1 MNVPPTS
8 TPSLAVLSVVDIRDS
23 SLRYEISNRVRP
35 HYTDVTDALK
45 SVPSIA
51 RSSVEDRVAETLRN
65 LIVTGELA
73 EGTPLVQRDLAER
86 LGVSQTPVRLGLVEL
101 ERAGLVEVGDTGR
114 ASVTRLSRE
123 DFEEISAARLGLEGL
138 AARLGAAAVGPAELA
153 ADARGSRGSS
163 SDSAAQAD
171 VDGYLRARW
180 AFHAACYE
188 ASGRTRLVAE
198 VERLFW
204 RSERYNRLVLSTKER
219 FRRSVGNYRRFYEA
233 CKTGDPRAAQSVI
246 RESIAVGGRPDLGR
260 AALGARVRRI
270 GADVGGTFTDVVLQ
284 TRTGGSASRRCS
296 RRRPPTTA
304 PSSTPC
310 WRSAAPPRSCTGRR
324 SRRTPCS
331 STAARARRS

>member
-1 MNVPPTS
+1 M
-8 TPSLAVLSVVDIRDS
+8 
-23 SLRYEISNRVRP
+23 
-35 HYTDVTDALK
+35 TDVLK
-45 SVPSIA
+45 SVPSIE

-101 ERAGLVEVGDTGR
+101 ERVGLVEVGETGR

-123 DFEEISAARLGLEGL
+123 DFEEISAARLGLESL
-138 AARLGAAAVGPAELA
+138 AARLGAAAVGAEELA
-153 ADARGSRGSS
+153 RMRAGLRDLERLGREG
-163 SDSAAQAD
+163 D

-204 RSERYNRLVLSTKER
+204 RSERYNRIVLSSRER

-233 CKTGDPRAAQSVI
+233 CRARDPRAAQDVM
-246 RESIAVGGRPDLGR
+246 RESLEWAVDLIASELPSE
-260 AALGARVRRI
+260 
-270 GADVGGTFTDVVLQ
+270 ADDP
-284 TRTGGSASRRCS
+284 TRT
-296 RRRPPTTA
+296 P
-304 PSSTPC
+304 
-310 WRSAAPPRSCTGRR
+310 AA
-324 SRRTPCS
+324 
-331 STAARARRS
+331 